1 MRKEDLIAELQKI
14 NGNPVISIGINESW
28 GKISYPVISVTPLY
42 AHDGHKVDSEP
53 SIFEIT
59 TEDKRRMSPEQLAEF
74 KRNRLTDKYGQLAA
88 CSIDERFWAVNGP
101 WLDKWN
107 REKIEMLEQKIAN
120 LERGN
125 KNGNF
130 ENRQQVS
137 NQED

>member
-59 TEDKRRMSPEQLAEF
+59 VEDK
-74 KRNRLTDKYGQLAA
+74 
-88 CSIDERFWAVNGP
+88 
-101 WLDKWN
+101 
-107 REKIEMLEQKIAN
+107 LEQ
-120 LERGN
+120 GN
-125 KNGNF
+125 KNGNS

-137 NQED
+137 NQEG

>member
-14 NGNPVISIGINESW
+14 NGNPVISIGINEPW
-28 GKISYPVISVTPLY
+28 GKISYPVICVTPLY
-42 AHDGHKVDSEP
+42 DHVGHKVNSEP
-53 SIFEIT
+53 NIFEIT

-74 KRNRLTDKYGQLAA
+74 KRNRLTDKYGLLAA

-125 KNGNF
+125 KNGNS

-137 NQED
+137 NQEG

>member
-28 GKISYPVISVTPLY
+28 GKISYPVTSVTPLY
-42 AHDGHKVDSEP
+42 GHDGHKVDSEP

-74 KRNRLTDKYGQLAA
+74 KRNRLTDKYGLLTA

-125 KNGNF
+125 KNGNS

-137 NQED
+137 NQEG

>member
-59 TEDKRRMSPEQLAEF
+59 TEDK
-74 KRNRLTDKYGQLAA
+74 
-88 CSIDERFWAVNGP
+88 
-101 WLDKWN
+101 
-107 REKIEMLEQKIAN
+107 

-125 KNGNF
+125 KNGNS

-137 NQED
+137 NQEG